1 MNIPRLAPALSAA
14 LVLLLAGCGD
24 KAADGAK
31 TGGMSAEDAVAEM
44 RAAAVKMQP
53 GQYRTE
59 IRIESLEM
67 PQSEGLPPQM
77 MDNFKE
83 SMQAAM
89 QPTESC
95 MTQEMVDRG
104 AEQVISQG
112 QQNCRFEKLEMDG
125 GKFDATMV
133 CTPEQG
139 GEVRSTVVGS
149 MTETGSEF
157 RTTSEVKNP
166 QMPGAMKMVLQ
177 FKTARL
183 GDCPD
188 ATASGGVALVSPSPP
203 SIPAAQSVEDE
214 RLDYNAPRLPM
225 SVLTPA
231 QRKELEVMLTED
243 VQRYVDR
250 LPRIE
255 GQGQVVKVKI
265 TLIPERSRVVADFSR
280 NFLPGYI
287 GGEWEDLTRDIGNH
301 IDGLLVGQVRYGG
314 TQYLIDGIDILEYFP
329 EEKRPSRSNSP
340 GKSLVLPS
348 VAISAG
354 HGVYYH

>member
-1 MNIPRLAPALSAA
+1 MKIASLAPALSAA

-24 KAADGAK
+24 KSADGGKA
-31 TGGMSAEDAVAEM
+31 GISPEDAMAEM
-44 RAAAVKMQP
+44 KAAAVKMQP

-59 IRIESLEM
+59 IRIETLEM

-89 QPTESC
+89 QPTETC
-95 MTQEMVDRG
+95 MTQEMADRG

-125 GKFDATMV
+125 GKFDAAMV

-166 QMPGAMKMVLQ
+166 QMPGTMKMVLA
-177 FKTARL
+177 FKTSRL

-188 ATASGGVALVSPSPP
+188 AA
-203 SIPAAQSVEDE
+203 PA
-214 RLDYNAPRLPM
+214 
-225 SVLTPA
+225 
-231 QRKELEVMLTED
+231 
-243 VQRYVDR
+243 
-250 LPRIE
+250 
-255 GQGQVVKVKI
+255 G
-265 TLIPERSRVVADFSR
+265 
-280 NFLPGYI
+280 
-287 GGEWEDLTRDIGNH
+287 
-301 IDGLLVGQVRYGG
+301 
-314 TQYLIDGIDILEYFP
+314 
-329 EEKRPSRSNSP
+329 
-340 GKSLVLPS
+340 
-348 VAISAG
+348 
-354 HGVYYH
+354 